1 MYRTTSFKA
10 STRPFTPKRLW
21 NPLRTRRETQ
31 KLFSLFYDRRYT
43 PEELRFAHKNAIL
56 AHKELR
62 TALKRIRVN
71 TIKKW
76 MCRALDHSVPIAKI
90 LSNNSFM
97 LNNRSLW
104 GNEQD

>member
-1 MYRTTSFKA
+1 MHTSFWAYTKPLDA
-10 STRPFTPKRLW
+10 KRRW
-21 NPLRTRRETQ
+21 NPFRTRRETQ
-31 KLFSLFYDRRYT
+31 KIFSMFYDRHYA

-97 LNNRSLW
+97 LNNRSLR